1 MSSAPT
7 KKWLSPNLWEVCEW
21 ATREDLE
28 GWLESALKGLGGKGK
43 TAEICKLVWKD
54 HQAALQSSDDLF
66 YTWQYDI
73 RWAAKRLRDKKIMKS
88 VEASP
93 KNLWELA

>member
-1 MSSAPT
+1 MT
-7 KKWLSPNLWEVCEW
+7 
-21 ATREDLE
+21 TRDDLE
-28 GWLESALKGLGGKGK
+28 GWLESALKNLGRKGK
-43 TAEICKLVWKD
+43 IVEICKVVWTQ
-54 HQAALQSSDDLF
+54 HQADLESSGDLF

-93 KNLWELA
+93 KNLWELS